1 MENVMTGTHI
11 KRILAML
18 AAIAMLPLAAGCGES
33 NSKESG
39 DIISVPD
46 GVTVPE
52 KEEEAPAYAGGEI
65 PDPNEPMSGT
75 VEAALDFAPSAQ
87 TYELPV
93 ALEEVGYLPEIEDNM
108 KLVLSDDQAA
118 ALSANG
124 VIALPS
130 GQFERFS
137 DAYTHIGES
146 FFDYSTWD
154 YEIQPPLMVTS
165 DSVLHLYHLFF
176 DQLLKFAE
184 VKEFIAMLDLIVPG
198 MAKASSV
205 QQQALTGDL
214 AEAALRNKAYF
225 LVAARLLDPDANV
238 PADVKD
244 LVEAELTLIENTPG
258 LKPSPI
264 FNQDCPEACD
274 PCQGADQLAC
284 KDFICL
290 CEDYSQYKPR
300 GHYTQTEDLKRY
312 FRAMMWLGRI
322 GLRIKSD
329 METRQAVLATDA
341 LKSVT
346 VEYKGETLAA
356 SVLWQRIYKVTSFFV
371 GAADD
376 LTFHEYDRAVRTAL
390 GDEFQLSDL
399 GDAGNLAKLKEELDK
414 LREPEILGGFVA
426 ALLDETAETKG
437 WRFMGQR
444 FAPDSYVLGQMVWD
458 HVDPDLT
465 SPEFAQS
472 VSACMEVPDECVEIT
487 PETSDCIC
495 YAGLM
500 ADPTNAYGVCRLLPR
515 GLDVMAVL
523 GSETAVNILVQD
535 ERFCTFSEQLGALTN
550 EFAEYTL
557 ADWTQN
563 AYWAWLHSLKPLLEV
578 KGEGWP
584 VWMQSFAW
592 QVKQLNCALT
602 SWAELRHDTILY
614 VKQSY
619 TPAVAGTSAP
629 VELEFAGYVEPL
641 PDFYHRLA
649 FLSQFTREGLAELD
663 LLPDGAAAAMVS
675 SESLLETL
683 REIAVK
689 ELEGEELSAAD
700 QQAIV
705 HIGDTMDGIIE
716 KLAGAVTVEESMEEC
731 DSEPE
736 WCMEETELAGD
747 AFKTSLVADVHT
759 DGNTKQVLEV
769 AGGKLDWIL
778 VVHKAPGGQLVA
790 SIGPIFTYYEFPHPM
805 DNRLTDEEW
814 RSMLDSNPPARPA
827 WTSAMY

>member
-1 MENVMTGTHI
+1 MT
-11 KRILAML
+11 RIHTKYLCLL
-18 AAIAMLPLAAGCGES
+18 AAFALFPLAAGCGES
-33 NSKESG
+33 NSQGQG
-39 DIISVPD
+39 DVISVPD

-52 KEEEAPAYAGGEI
+52 KEEGDLAYAGGEV
-65 PDPNEPMSGT
+65 PDPNEPMSG
-75 VEAALDFAPSAQ
+75 VIEAALAYTPEAQ

-93 ALEEVGYLPEIEDNM
+93 ELGAVGYLPEIEDKM
-108 KLVLSDDQAA
+108 KIILTEDQAA
-118 ALSANG
+118 GLSANG
-124 VIALPS
+124 VIALHA
-130 GQFERFS
+130 GEFERFE
-137 DAYTHIGES
+137 DAYAHVAGA
-146 FFDYSTWD
+146 FFDESIWG

-176 DQLLKFAE
+176 DQLLKFSE
-184 VKEFIAMLDLIVPG
+184 VKEFIAMLDLMVPG
-198 MAKASSV
+198 MAQASSL
-205 QQQALTGDL
+205 QQQVLTGDL
-214 AEAALRNKAYF
+214 AEAARRNKAYF
-225 LVAARLLDPDANV
+225 LVAARLLDPGANV

-244 LVEAELTLIENTPG
+244 LVEAELALIEATPG

-284 KDFICL
+284 KDFICM

-300 GHYTQTEDLKRY
+300 GHYTQSEDLKRY
-312 FRAMMWLGRI
+312 FRAMIWLGRI

-329 METRQAVLATDA
+329 METVQAVLATDS

-356 SVLWQRIYKVTSFFV
+356 SLLWQRIYKVTSFFV

-390 GDEFQLSDL
+390 GESFQLSDL
-399 GDAGNLAKLKEELDK
+399 ADAANLAKLKVELDK

-444 FAPDSYVLGQMVWD
+444 FAPDSYVLGRMVWD

-465 SPEFAQS
+465 SPEFSQA
-472 VSACMEVPDECVEIT
+472 VGACMEVPDECVEIA
-487 PETSDCIC
+487 PEVSDCIC
-495 YAGLM
+495 YAGLI
-500 ADPTNAYGVCRLLPR
+500 ADPKNAYGVCRLLPR

-523 GSETAVNILVQD
+523 GSETAVSILEQD
-535 ERFCTFSEQLGALTN
+535 QRYCTFSDQLGALSN
-550 EFAEYTL
+550 EFAEYTV

-563 AYWAWLHSLKPLLEV
+563 AYWAWLHALKPVLAV

-619 TPAVAGTSAP
+619 TPAVSGTSAP
-629 VELEFAGYVEPL
+629 LELEFAGYVEPL

-649 FLSQFTREGLAELD
+649 FLSRFTREGLADLD
-663 LLPDGAAAAMVS
+663 LLPQGAADAMVA
-675 SESLLETL
+675 SETLLEEL
-683 REIAVK
+683 REIAIK
-689 ELEGEELSAAD
+689 ELEGSELSDAD
-700 QQAIV
+700 QQTIV
-705 HIGDTMDGIIE
+705 KIGDIMTGIIE
-716 KLAGAVTVEESMEEC
+716 KLAGAVTVESSMEEC
-731 DSEPE
+731 ETDPE

-759 DGNTKQVLEV
+759 DGNTEQVLEV

-814 RSMLDSNPPARPA
+814 RTMLDNNPPSRPE
-827 WTSAMY
+827 WTGEMY